1 MQATE
6 KQKQIFLCKIKYSNF
21 LSNHFKQNDESLK
34 VSLFYSTTLLYFC
47 LRKVYLE
54 LTDQHVL

>member
-1 MQATE
+1 MLKAERNYFSEKFDVKMQVTE

-34 VSLFYSTTLLYFC
+34 VSLFY
-47 LRKVYLE
+47 
-54 LTDQHVL
+54 